1 MSGSHRSG
9 SDRDSYRGS
18 GDGQGP
24 GGGYRP
30 DGGGYGTGRDE
41 NEPYPGRDPGGSTS
55 ATSGYETG
63 KYSTGSYETG
73 KYSTGA
79 YETGTGQTGAYGTG
93 TGGTGTGG
101 TGTGGT
107 GTGGYE
113 TGGYG
118 SGGYASGQSGSGPY
132 QRDSGPYQRDSG
144 PYQQPAS
151 GQYPSEP
158 GSYQRESAPY
168 RREASPYQRD
178 DDPYQRD
185 SGPYQRETGPYEAAS
200 GGYRSASGG
209 YGTDTG
215 GYRTGE
221 GGRRTGS
228 GGYRSDTGGYR
239 SDPGGYRSDSGGYR
253 TGSHRVARGRG
264 GGRRWGVILGGI
276 VAGIGVCVLAVVVI
290 LGGVGASG
298 DKDGGDI
305 VGSGAAESSPTAKGE
320 RALVPD
326 SCTIVAQALVDRL
339 APGSERTQA
348 DNYQSNERQNQCVW
362 GAYAGETKRQ
372 LTVELRAIAGSS
384 TETPTDTA
392 TATFTSERT
401 ADESGKALLPGQ
413 KLTDKIRL
421 KDVGDDGYIVYSV
434 DGKQGAGEAVGNV
447 RLVNVLITIH
457 YSGSDDGDPL
467 SSKAATDGTTE
478 VAKAVVEVLN
488 QG

>member
-18 GDGQGP
+18 GGGQGP

-41 NEPYPGRDPGGSTS
+41 YEPYPGVESGSAPGTS
-55 ATSGYETG
+55 GYGTGGYETG
-63 KYSTGSYETG
+63 GYETG
-73 KYSTGA
+73 GYP
-79 YETGTGQTGAYGTG
+79 
-93 TGGTGTGG
+93 
-101 TGTGGT
+101 
-107 GTGGYE
+107 TGGYE

-118 SGGYASGQSGSGPY
+118 SGGPASGQSGSGPYQRDGGPYQRDSGPYQQPGSGQYRPEAGSYQRESTPYRREGSPYPRDDDPY

-144 PYQQPAS
+144 PYQ
-151 GQYPSEP
+151 
-158 GSYQRESAPY
+158 
-168 RREASPYQRD
+168 
-178 DDPYQRD
+178 
-185 SGPYQRETGPYEAAS
+185 RETGPYQVGS
-200 GGYRSASGG
+200 GGYRSESGG

-221 GGRRTGS
+221 RGRRPGS

-239 SDPGGYRSDSGGYR
+239 
-253 TGSHRVARGRG
+253 TGSHRVARDRD
-264 GGRRWGVILGGI
+264 GGRRWGLILGGI
-276 VAGIGVCVLAVVVI
+276 AAGIGVCVLAVVVI

-298 DKDGGDI
+298 DKEGGDI

-326 SCTIVAQALVDRL
+326 ACTIVGQDLIDRL

-348 DNYQSNERQNQCVW
+348 DNYQSSERQNQCVW

-384 TETPTDTA
+384 TETPTDVA
-392 TATFTSERT
+392 TKTFTTERT

-421 KDVGDDGYIVYSV
+421 KNVGDDGYIVYSV

-447 RLVNVLITIH
+447 RLTNILITIH
-457 YSGSDDGDPL
+457 YSGSNDGDPL

-478 VAKAVVEVLN
+478 VGKAVVQALN

>member
-41 NEPYPGRDPGGSTS
+41 YEPYPGRDSGSTPG
-55 ATSGYETG
+55 TGGHETG

-73 KYSTGA
+73 KYSTGS
-79 YETGTGQTGAYGTG
+79 YETGKY
-93 TGGTGTGG
+93 
-101 TGTGGT
+101 

-118 SGGYASGQSGSGPY
+118 SGGYPSGQSGSGPY

-144 PYQQPAS
+144 PHQQPGS

-168 RREASPYQRD
+168 RREASPYRRD
-178 DDPYQRD
+178 DDPYARDSGPYQSD
-185 SGPYQRETGPYEAAS
+185 SGPYQRETGPYQAGS
-200 GGYRSASGG
+200 GGYRSESGG

-215 GYRTGE
+215 GYRAGG
-221 GGRRTGS
+221 GGRRTES

-239 SDPGGYRSDSGGYR
+239 
-253 TGSHRVARGRG
+253 TGSHRVARERG

-326 SCTIVAQALVDRL
+326 SCEIVGQDLVDRL

-362 GAYAGETKRQ
+362 GAYAGDTKRQ
-372 LTVELRAIAGSS
+372 LTVELRAIAG
-384 TETPTDTA
+384 TADETPTGTA
-392 TATFTSERT
+392 TKTFTSERA

-447 RLVNVLITIH
+447 RLANVLITIH

-478 VAKAVVEVLN
+478 VAKAVVEALN

>member
-41 NEPYPGRDPGGSTS
+41 YEPYPGRDSGSTS
-55 ATSGYETG
+55 GTSGYEPG
-63 KYSTGSYETG
+63 KYGTGSYETG
-73 KYSTGA
+73 KYSTGG
-79 YETGTGQTGAYGTG
+79 YETGKY
-93 TGGTGTGG
+93 
-101 TGTGGT
+101 

-118 SGGYASGQSGSGPY
+118 SGGHPSGQSGSGPY
-132 QRDSGPYQRDSG
+132 QRDGGLYQRDSG
-144 PYQQPAS
+144 PYQQPGS
-151 GQYPSEP
+151 GQYPPEP
-158 GSYQRESAPY
+158 GSYERESAPY
-168 RREASPYQRD
+168 RREASPYQRG

-185 SGPYQRETGPYEAAS
+185 SGPYRRETGPYQAGS
-200 GGYRSASGG
+200 GGYRSESGG

-215 GYRTGE
+215 GYRTGG

-239 SDPGGYRSDSGGYR
+239 
-253 TGSHRVARGRG
+253 TGSHRVARERG

-326 SCTIVAQALVDRL
+326 SCTIVGQDLIDRL

-348 DNYQSNERQNQCVW
+348 DNYQSSERQNQCVW
-362 GAYAGETKRQ
+362 GAYAGDTKRQ
-372 LTVELRAIAGSS
+372 LTVELRAIAGSAD
-384 TETPTDTA
+384 ETPTDTA
-392 TATFTSERT
+392 TKTFTSERS

-413 KLTDKIRL
+413 KLTDKLRL

-434 DGKQGAGEAVGNV
+434 DGKQGAGEAVGNI
-447 RLVNVLITIH
+447 RLANVLITIH

-478 VAKAVVEVLN
+478 VAKAVIEALN

>member
-41 NEPYPGRDPGGSTS
+41 NGPYPGRDSGSTPG
-55 ATSGYETG
+55 TGGYETG

-73 KYSTGA
+73 AYGTGA
-79 YETGTGQTGAYGTG
+79 YETGKY
-93 TGGTGTGG
+93 
-101 TGTGGT
+101 

-144 PYQQPAS
+144 PYQQPGS

-158 GSYQRESAPY
+158 GSYQRESTPY
-168 RREASPYQRD
+168 RRD

-185 SGPYQRETGPYEAAS
+185 SGPYQSDSGPYRRETGPYQAGS
-200 GGYRSASGG
+200 GGYRSESGG

-215 GYRTGE
+215 GYRAG

-239 SDPGGYRSDSGGYR
+239 
-253 TGSHRVARGRG
+253 TGSHRVARERG

-326 SCTIVAQALVDRL
+326 SCTIVGQDLIDRL

-362 GAYAGETKRQ
+362 GAYAGDTKRQ
-372 LTVELRAIAGSS
+372 LTVELRAIAGSAD
-384 TETPTDTA
+384 ETPTSTA
-392 TATFTSERT
+392 TRTFTSERS

-447 RLVNVLITIH
+447 RLANVLITIH
-457 YSGSDDGDPL
+457 YSGSNDGDPL
-467 SSKAATDGTTE
+467 SSKDATDGTTE
-478 VAKAVVEVLN
+478 VAKAVVEALN